1 MQEKLEKTIFVQQ
14 KMPKYDMYIILI
26 SMHFLFI
33 RNALE
38 FVMDARMKKMF
49 DTDLA

>member
-1 MQEKLEKTIFVQQ
+1 
-14 KMPKYDMYIILI
+14 MPKYGMYVILI
-26 SMHFLFI
+26 SMHFLLI

-49 DTDLA
+49 DSDLA